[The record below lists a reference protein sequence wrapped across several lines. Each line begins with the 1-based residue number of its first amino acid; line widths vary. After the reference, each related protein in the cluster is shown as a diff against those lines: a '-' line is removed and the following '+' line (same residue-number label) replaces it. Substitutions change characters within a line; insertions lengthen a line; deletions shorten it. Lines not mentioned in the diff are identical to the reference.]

1 MKAIFAIALVAAAM
15 IGAVSATSG
24 VDVSQLFPTSS
35 WSCLAN
41 NGYIFGIIRCYC
53 STGQVDG
60 NCAQSVANAWAG
72 GMQYVDLYLFPCPQC
87 GNAYGQV
94 ETLRNYINNNNVR
107 FGQVWLDVEGSQY
120 WLGDYGSNQ
129 VFFEQLC
136 NATESLFG
144 SPHWGIYSSPSQ
156 WYAIFGSD
164 WNKFANKPLWWPRY
178 DNVPS
183 LSYNWQNFAGWT
195 KPNIKQYHGTTTVCS
210 MSVDLD
216 FY

>member
-35 WSCLAN
+35 WRCLTN
-41 NGYIFGIIRCYC
+41 NGYIFGIPRCYC
-53 STGQVDG
+53 SNGQVDS

-72 GMQYVDLYLFPCPQC
+72 GMQYVDIYLFPCPKC
-87 GNAYGQV
+87 GNAANQV
-94 ETLRNYINNNNVR
+94 QTLKNYLNNNNVR

-120 WLGDYGSNQ
+120 WLGNYGSNQ
-129 VFFEQLC
+129 VFMEQLC
-136 NATESLFG
+136 NATESIFG

-164 WNKFANKPLWWPRY
+164 WNKFAHKPLWWPRY